1 MQNTL
6 EPKTGQRAGGIWLL
20 QVISGALLILVL
32 GLHMI
37 ANHFVVQG
45 GLRDFADVIAYIS
58 NPLIFVIELVF
69 LVVVTTHAALG
80 LRAILNDLGPSPS
93 TARAIDWLLIIVG
106 IGAVGYGV
114 FLALSLQ
121 GMA

>member
-1 MQNTL
+1 MQNTMT
-6 EPKTGQRAGGIWLL
+6 ESKRAGGIWLL
-20 QVISGALLILVL
+20 QIVSGALLILVL

-37 ANHFVVQG
+37 AHHFVVQG

-69 LVVVTTHAALG
+69 LVVVTIHAALG
-80 LRAILNDLGPSPS
+80 LRAVLYDLGPSPS
-93 TARAIDWLLIIVG
+93 AARAIDWLLVIVG